1 MNSIFLDDCTYIE
14 VEEIISGMQNGKA
27 SDIPVTVIKRSSK
40 TISRALSNHFNHLME
55 AGTFPEILKTAKV
68 TPIFKKG
75 SQELLENYRPVS
87 ILPIF
92 GKIFEKV
99 TYSRLYNFFSSNGIL
114 DDNQFG
120 FREGLSTSHALN
132 FSIDH
137 IRQNLKQ
144 KRHVLAI
151 FIDLSKA
158 FDTLD
163 HSILLEKLETYGIRG
178 NTNRLIK
185 SYLTNRKQY
194 TSIFGENSDL
204 DPIIF
209 GVPQGSC
216 LGPLLF
222 LIYINDLCNCSNIG
236 ELVLFA
242 DDTNIFVSD
251 ENPDVAYAKAN
262 TVLKLVQSYMK
273 INKLHINIG
282 KCCFM
287 HFKPHSPNYKNSS
300 KHPTQPVK
308 IDDNEIPHVKETKF
322 LGVIIDDELSRS
334 PHIKNLTNRL
344 KYHIGSI
351 NRIKDNIPSCLHKL
365 LYHTLFES
373 HLLYGITVWG
383 GVSKSKLEPT

>member
-99 TYSRLYNFFSSNGIL
+99 IYSRLYNFFSSNGIL
-114 DDNQFG
+114 NDNQFG
-120 FREGLSTSHALN
+120 FREGHSTSHALN

-163 HSILLEKLETYGIRG
+163 HSILLEKLKTYGIRG
-178 NTNRLIK
+178 KANRLIK
-185 SYLTNRKQY
+185 SYLTNRKHF
-194 TSIFGENSDL
+194 TSIFRENSDL

-209 GVPQGSC
+209 GVP
-216 LGPLLF
+216 
-222 LIYINDLCNCSNIG
+222 
-236 ELVLFA
+236 
-242 DDTNIFVSD
+242 
-251 ENPDVAYAKAN
+251 
-262 TVLKLVQSYMK
+262 
-273 INKLHINIG
+273 
-282 KCCFM
+282 
-287 HFKPHSPNYKNSS
+287 
-300 KHPTQPVK
+300 
-308 IDDNEIPHVKETKF
+308 
-322 LGVIIDDELSRS
+322 
-334 PHIKNLTNRL
+334 
-344 KYHIGSI
+344 
-351 NRIKDNIPSCLHKL
+351 
-365 LYHTLFES
+365 
-373 HLLYGITVWG
+373 
-383 GVSKSKLEPT
+383 